1 MLDKLQ
7 SDLKNALKNS
17 EKERLNALRNLISK
31 IKSEEIEKGETLSDD
46 ECLKVCVK
54 NAKQIKESIFQFE
67 KGGRQDLADKEKKEL
82 DIISSYLPEE
92 LTDNEIIAIIK
103 NIINNVNASGPSDMG
118 KIMGPVMG
126 KVAGR
131 ADGKRVQKFVLE
143 ELNK

>member
-46 ECLKVCVK
+46 ECLKVCIK
-54 NAKQIKESIFQFE
+54 NAKQIKESISQFE
-67 KGGRQDLADKEKKEL
+67 KGGRQDLAEKEKEEL

-92 LTDNEIIAIIK
+92 LTDNEIITIIK

>member
-46 ECLKVCVK
+46 ECLKVCIK
-54 NAKQIKESIFQFE
+54 NAKQIKESISQFE
-67 KGGRQDLADKEKKEL
+67 KGGRQDLAEKEKKEL

>member
-17 EKERLNALRNLISK
+17 HKERLHALRNLISK
-31 IKSEEIEKGETLSDD
+31 IKSEEIEKGESLSDD

-54 NAKQIKESIFQFE
+54 NAKQIKESISQFE

-103 NIINNVNASGPSDMG
+103 DIINNVNANGPSDMG